1 VVKIRYNNFRISSCK
16 DISPGISGKHQKQV
30 RSRFSMN
37 IIHCP
42 KFLRASPLSIRTC
55 SAGLAKG
62 SASGEG
68 GDVGAFG
75 KALADV
81 SAFMVTMNC
90 SFNASCN

>member
-1 VVKIRYNNFRISSCK
+1 MVNIRYNNFRMSSWR
-16 DISPGISGKHQKQV
+16 DISPGISGKHWKYV

-42 KFLRASPLSIRTC
+42 KFLRALPLRMRTC
-55 SAGLAKG
+55 STGFARG

-81 SAFMVTMNC
+81 SVFMVTMNC
-90 SFNASCN
+90 SFNANCN